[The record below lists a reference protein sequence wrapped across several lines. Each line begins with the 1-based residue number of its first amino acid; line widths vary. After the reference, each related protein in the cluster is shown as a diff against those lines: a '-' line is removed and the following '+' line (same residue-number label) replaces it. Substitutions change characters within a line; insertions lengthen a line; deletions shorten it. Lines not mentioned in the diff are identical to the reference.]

1 MNTSWKYICMFVYIC
16 CCLVAKSCLTF
27 CNTVDCS
34 PPGCSAH
41 GCPRQEY
48 WNALPF
54 PSPRNLPDPGIEPQG
69 PALQVDSFTA
79 EPLGKPMCVYT
90 HTYMYVYTHAV
101 EAAGN

>member
-1 MNTSWKYICMFVYIC
+1 MFVYIC
-16 CCLVAKSCLTF
+16 CIYAKLCIYAKSCLTF

-54 PSPRNLPDPGIEPQG
+54 PSPRNLPDPWIEPQG

-79 EPLGKPMCVYT
+79 EPLGKPRCVYT
-90 HTYMYVYTHAV
+90 HTYMYVYTHAA